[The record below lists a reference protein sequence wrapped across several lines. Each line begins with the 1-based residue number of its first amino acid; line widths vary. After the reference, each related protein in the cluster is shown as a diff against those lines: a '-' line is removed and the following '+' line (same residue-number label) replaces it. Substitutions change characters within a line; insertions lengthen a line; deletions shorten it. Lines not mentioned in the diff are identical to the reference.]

1 MDFSLKKLQSYFET
15 AKKVQELVTTDSS
28 KISTTPSGTTAVTT
42 LHDGMSDD
50 EEEQF
55 IQQQQQKLSKLPT
68 GTPSEVMS
76 TIKAIGEAAIDAIK
90 FCEIQETKREGIR
103 AQRDVIIR
111 RIDKTADLV
120 KTYLDKT
127 FDERRYQ
134 FDKYFQ
140 LVDKAIENGDQNLL
154 AMTLQN
160 INALSASSP
169 FKELKAIGEAINNP
183 NTEWDI

>member
-1 MDFSLKKLQSYFET
+1 MDFSLTKLQSYITT
-15 AKKVQELVTTDSS
+15 AKKVQELVTNGSNKVS
-28 KISTTPSGTTAVTT
+28 AVSSGTTTVTVHENMT
-42 LHDGMSDD
+42 DE

-55 IQQQQQKLSKLPT
+55 LQQQQQKLSKLPT

-76 TIKAIGEAAIDAIK
+76 TIKAIGEAASDAIK

-103 AQRDVIIR
+103 AQRDVIIH
-111 RIDKTADLV
+111 RIDNTANLV
-120 KTYLDKT
+120 RTYLDKT

-134 FDKYFQ
+134 FDKYFH
-140 LVDKAIENGDQNLL
+140 LVDKAIESGDQNLL

-160 INALSASSP
+160 INELSASSP